1 MKKAVFTTAALAIG
15 ASLVGGS
22 AVAASGTAKAPAH
35 ETGALG
41 LVSQTDVA
49 PAIVPAAD
57 TVMRVAKQGNLT
69 KGSAFDENQSAT
81 VTGTNKAARVSG
93 VYLDGMGRGS
103 SKKPAIPVKNPV
115 GTGSVQLHPL
125 NSPTSAGLGSLLSQ
139 G

>member
-22 AVAASGTAKAPAH
+22 AVAATGTAKAPAH
-35 ETGALG
+35 EAGPLG
-41 LVSQTDVA
+41 LMSQTEVA

-57 TVMRVAKQGNLT
+57 TVMRVAKQGSLT
-69 KGSAFDENQSAT
+69 KGSAFDENQSGT

-93 VYLDGMGRGS
+93 VYLDGMGRDSG
-103 SKKPAIPVKNPV
+103 KKPAIPVKNPV

-125 NSPTSAGLGSLLSQ
+125 NAPTSAGIGSLLSQ

>member
-1 MKKAVFTTAALAIG
+1 MKKAVLTTATLAIG
-15 ASLVGGS
+15 VSLVGGS

-35 ETGALG
+35 ETEPLG
-41 LVSQTDVA
+41 LISQTEVT

-69 KGSAFDENQSAT
+69 KGSAFDENQSAR

-93 VYLDGMGRGS
+93 VYLDGMGRDS

-125 NSPTSAGLGSLLSQ
+125 KGPTSVGLGSLLNQ

>member
-22 AVAASGTAKAPAH
+22 AVAASAATKAPVR
-35 ETGALG
+35 ETGPLG
-41 LVSQTDVA
+41 LMSQTEVT
-49 PAIVPAAD
+49 PALVPAAD

-69 KGSAFDENQSAT
+69 KGNAFDQNQASA
-81 VTGTNKAARVSG
+81 VTGTYKPARVSG

-103 SKKPAIPVKNPV
+103 TKKPAIPLKNPV

-125 NSPTSAGLGSLLSQ
+125 NGPTSAGLGSLLNQ
-139 G
+139 R

>member
-22 AVAASGTAKAPAH
+22 AVAASATAKAPEH
-35 ETGALG
+35 ETGPLG
-41 LVSQTDVA
+41 LMSQAEVT

-69 KGSAFDENQSAT
+69 KGSAFDENQSST
-81 VTGTNKAARVSG
+81 VTGTNKAARASG
-93 VYLDGMGRGS
+93 VYLDGMGRDS
-103 SKKPAIPVKNPV
+103 SKKPAIPVKNPA

-125 NSPTSAGLGSLLSQ
+125 NAPTSAGLGSLLSQ